1 MKEYLYHNGSLSQLF
16 IREDELSG
24 QRILVK
30 TADSLNPS
38 PLAYMKLY
46 NEFEILKDL
55 NLKGVRKVIDLE
67 YKGKTPCLLLE
78 FVEGTTITKYFNEGR
93 FDRINRSSSAK
104 DIDNEHERET
114 TTRYRHKV

>member
-1 MKEYLYHNGSLSQLF
+1 M
-16 IREDELSG
+16 G

-78 FVEGTTITKYFNEGR
+78 FVEGTTITKYFNEGH
-93 FDRINRSSSAK
+93 FPPGSMGP
-104 DIDNEHERET
+104 
-114 TTRYRHKV
+114 KVQSVIKFIQNGGKKAIITSFEYLMDALQEKAGTHISG